1 MKIVKRT
8 SKNAIAKLDKGE
20 GFEGCYKYM
29 VICNYD
35 EEKEY
40 DGMDG
45 DIYKCTYKEAL
56 RSAFSWEWWNI
67 TITQIRF
74 LRVERISPIP

>member
-40 DGMDG
+40 DG
-45 DIYKCTYKEAL
+45 IY
-56 RSAFSWEWWNI
+56 
-67 TITQIRF
+67 
-74 LRVERISPIP
+74 